1 MKFVKIPNFI
11 KEYAHDITRRRVAIN
26 RERYAGTTKQRS
38 GTKQSLLLGEVDRE
52 YYTEYIGIIGELLTR
67 YYYEISP
74 QYTSYTAS
82 TLIKE
87 GRLVKDDTDLSVVK
101 QGQSITIGIKAGEG
115 SFKFNAKALEK
126 EQSDIIVFLIFT
138 SPNDYVVDKF
148 SVEEIRQWDYKE
160 GPYGAPYYERRI

>member
-1 MKFVKIPNFI
+1 MKFVEIPPFI
-11 KEYAHDITRRRVAIN
+11 KDYAHDITRRRVAIN
-26 RERYAGTTKQRS
+26 RERYAGTNKQRK
-38 GTKQSLLLGEVDRE
+38 GVKQSLLLGEVDRE

-74 QYTSYTAS
+74 THTSYTAS

-101 QGQSITIGIKAGEG
+101 NGERQKIGIKAGEG
-115 SFKFNAKALEK
+115 SYKFNSKALEK
-126 EQSDIIVFLIFT
+126 EDSDIIVFLLFT
-138 SPNDYVVDKF
+138 SPTEYVVDKF
-148 SVEEIRQWDYKE
+148 TVDEIRQWDLKQ